1 MRTHWRYVLVLT
13 GCLTLAVTSGAP
25 RHLRSRPNIPAFM
38 LHLLEEAKPPA
49 DVIRSL
55 TPQNIVLS
63 QETGREQEIQYLE
76 FEIPDPAPNEHL
88 EEAQLRI
95 YASVHHHHRG
105 LYGKFSFA
113 YQCTG
118 KCFYPVSEHL
128 SPTKHAIVQTLLH
141 MVAPK
146 KTPRACC
153 VPTKLQPIS
162 VLYVDQ
168 HGVLTYRFSFEDMVV
183 AECGCR

>member
-1 MRTHWRYVLVLT
+1 MYDLTDSPERVANARAHNVSRRSVQELEDYEEESNNVWDDDSSNNRPATPTVQTDSTGLILSGKLASRNKKPHRNLCRRKPLYVDFAEIEYDTWIV
-13 GCLTLAVTSGAP
+13 AP
-25 RHLRSRPNIPAFM
+25 AGY
-38 LHLLEEAKPPA
+38 E
-49 DVIRSL
+49 
-55 TPQNIVLS
+55 
-63 QETGREQEIQYLE
+63 
-76 FEIPDPAPNEHL
+76 
-88 EEAQLRI
+88 
-95 YASVHHHHRG
+95 
-105 LYGKFSFA
+105 A